1 MNEFE
6 VPKDRRPEAA
16 RLFNEMDVEE
26 TLNVLDKLDKAGQG
40 DNTVT
45 ELIDQLTAL
54 RGRNL
59 EKRDEAA

>member
-6 VPKDRRPEAA
+6 LPKNRRPEVA
-16 RLFNEMDVEE
+16 RLFNERDVEE

-54 RGRNL
+54 HEKNL
-59 EKRDEAA
+59 EKRNKAA